1 MKEATP
7 SAAKKDRKNA
17 TRKKWPASKRLYIF
31 SFSSWPI
38 SAGISFFMDI
48 RPFLEG
54 ALFGITIGLFIGY
67 LILAI
72 AEHRTSNA
80 E

>member
-1 MKEATP
+1 MKETTP

-31 SFSSWPI
+31 AFSTWPI
-38 SAGISFFMDI
+38 SAGISFFIDI

-54 ALFGITIGLFIGY
+54 TLFGITIGLFIGY

-72 AEHRTSNA
+72 TEHRINSA
-80 E
+80 A